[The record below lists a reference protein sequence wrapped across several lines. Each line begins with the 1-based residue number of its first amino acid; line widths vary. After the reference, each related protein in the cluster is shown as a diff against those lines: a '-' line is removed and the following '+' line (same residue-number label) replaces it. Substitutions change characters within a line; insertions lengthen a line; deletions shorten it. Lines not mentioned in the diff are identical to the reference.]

1 MYTDRGVNS
10 VIGTVCLFNVLLS
23 VRYSFIVGNYGFMKQ
38 VQGNFKIIIIITNT
52 AIQLMYMIKQISN
65 IKYVYVIRIL
75 LTESHNVNL

>member
-1 MYTDRGVNS
+1 
-10 VIGTVCLFNVLLS
+10 
-23 VRYSFIVGNYGFMKQ
+23 MKQ

-75 LTESHNVNL
+75 LTESHNENL